1 MGARNE
7 KPRPAT
13 WLASENIDF
22 RDGRVNPRWAERH
35 AVDVVEGGDAGEHQN
50 SLQPRLET
58 GQYIGAQV
66 IADDHRLL
74 GVSLHFIQR

>member
-1 MGARNE
+1 MGAINK
-7 KPRPAT
+7 KPRPET
-13 WLASENIDF
+13 WRVLEKIDF

-50 SLQPRLET
+50 GLQPRLEA
-58 GQYIGAQV
+58 GQYVGAQV

>member
-1 MGARNE
+1 MC
-7 KPRPAT
+7 
-13 WLASENIDF
+13 I
-22 RDGRVNPRWAERH
+22 RDS
-35 AVDVVEGGDAGEHQN
+35 VEGGDAGEHQN

-74 GVSLHFIQR
+74 GVSLHFIQC